1 MEEDAADEAHVYGF
15 QSRSKRQIRI
25 VMLKKNPLSF
35 SLAAGPFGSGCRF
48 PAVRQLSFCL
58 LIKSAA
64 FKQGSTMA
72 EPPMRP
78 LWRPL
83 GSRGCAFTLCHAERR
98 LREHRSNRK
107 SAVLW
112 AMAKRSPDHSA
123 HRLKYAVAL
132 GPPPPPHQAERRI
145 SSPGSIRH
153 LICSPG
159 LYLLVIPLILTS
171 LSLWEK

>member
-1 MEEDAADEAHVYGF
+1 MRHVSVGSKAAQKE
-15 QSRSKRQIRI
+15 IRI
-25 VMLKKNPLSF
+25 AMLKKNPLSF

-64 FKQGSTMA
+64 FKQGSTVA

-112 AMAKRSPDHSA
+112 AVAKRSPDHSA
-123 HRLKYAVAL
+123 HRLK
-132 GPPPPPHQAERRI
+132 
-145 SSPGSIRH
+145 
-153 LICSPG
+153 
-159 LYLLVIPLILTS
+159 
-171 LSLWEK
+171 